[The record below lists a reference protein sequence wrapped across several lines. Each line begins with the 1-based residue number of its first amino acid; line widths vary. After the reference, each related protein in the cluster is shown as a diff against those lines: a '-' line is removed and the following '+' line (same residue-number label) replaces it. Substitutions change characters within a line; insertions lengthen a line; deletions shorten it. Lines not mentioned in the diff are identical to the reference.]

1 VRKDER
7 TAQPSSPGGRG
18 RGSNPTTPSIAEVTT
33 KRQPTIVSIGY
44 ERRTLDE
51 MIALLRTHDVDVLV
65 DVRLNP
71 ISRRQGFSKTSLAQ
85 ALDAAG
91 IEYRHERELGN
102 PRDNR
107 DGFRR
112 GLKSAHS
119 RYARHL
125 QNGASEAYR
134 EVVELVN
141 TARPA
146 LLCVERDLQECHRS
160 SILET
165 ARADIPNLRI
175 IDV

>member
-1 VRKDER
+1 VRKSQP
-7 TAQPSSPGGRG
+7 TAQPSNPGSRG
-18 RGSNPTTPSIAEVTT
+18 RASNPTTPSIAEVTN
-33 KRQPTIVSIGY
+33 RRRPTIVSIGY
-44 ERRTLDE
+44 EQRTLDE
-51 MIALLRTHDVDVLV
+51 LIALLRTHDVDVLV

-125 QNGASEAYR
+125 QNGASEVYR
-134 EVVELVN
+134 EVVELVH
-141 TARPA
+141 TVRPA
-146 LLCVERDLQECHRS
+146 LLCVERDFQECHRS

-175 IDV
+175 IEV